1 MYEFFGW
8 LAVYALWRMRG
19 DNDPQVTKELHNIAP
34 MSSGAF
40 AVLSFIFGAVG
51 WGLFGWLI
59 WSIL

>member
-19 DNDPQVTKELHNIAP
+19 DVDPQVTNVAP
-34 MSSGAF
+34 MSDGAF

-51 WGLFGWLI
+51 WGFGVWLI